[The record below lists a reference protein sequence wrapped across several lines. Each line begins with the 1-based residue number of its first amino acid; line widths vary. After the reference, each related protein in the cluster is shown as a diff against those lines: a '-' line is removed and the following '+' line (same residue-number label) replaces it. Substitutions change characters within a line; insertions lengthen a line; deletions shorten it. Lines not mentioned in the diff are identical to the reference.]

1 MTPREALHDLVDRL
15 PEEEVDLARHCIEDL
30 RGAADNNGP
39 ALDAAT
45 LASLDLGLADSAEG
59 RVKPLEHYER
69 EREM

>member
-15 PEEEVDLARHCIEDL
+15 PEDEVDLARHCLEDL
-30 RGAADNNGP
+30 RGAAGNDGP

-45 LASLDLGLADSAEG
+45 LASLDLGLTDLAEG